1 MSRTVVPT
9 AHQLKRRSVAS
20 VIAAAVVST
29 GAILGA
35 SSANA
40 QNFNFEINP
49 NILNGQVLVQAE
61 QGTVR
66 EIQGGGLMFLD
77 AHEIS
82 DRDFNVVI
90 RQFQNNTTQRWLVTP
105 AGNGLYTIQ
114 QVSSGRFLDAH
125 QIPELDYRVV
135 TRPAQTDGT
144 QLWRV
149 QEYGGG
155 FVTIQ
160 HVASGLYL
168 QPYIDQAHDFQVVL
182 RPGLSSD
189 LQTWRW

>member
-1 MSRTVVPT
+1 MIRTAIRNVS
-9 AHQLKRRSVAS
+9 ALKRRVLAS
-20 VIAAAVVST
+20 ALALTVVSAGT
-29 GAILGA
+29 LAATTSA
-35 SSANA
+35 SA
-40 QNFNFEINP
+40 QNFQVLNP
-49 NILNGQVLVQAE
+49 NIIPGQVLVQAQ

-66 EIQGGGLMFLD
+66 EIQGGGLRFLD
-77 AHEIS
+77 AHEIA

-90 RQFQNNTTQRWLVTP
+90 RQYQNNATQRWLVTP

-149 QEYGGG
+149 TEYGGG

-160 HVASGLYL
+160 HVASGMFLEPYL
-168 QPYIDQAHDFQVVL
+168 NEANDFQVVL
-182 RPGLSSD
+182 RPGAND

>member
-1 MSRTVVPT
+1 MFRTAVRT
-9 AHQLKRRSVAS
+9 ANRLKRHTVAS
-20 VIAAAVVST
+20 ILAAAVVST
-29 GAILGA
+29 AAIAA
-35 SSANA
+35 STSASA
-40 QNFNFEINP
+40 QNLNFEINP
-49 NILNGQVLVQAE
+49 NVLNGQVLVQT
-61 QGTVR
+61 QGTVH

-77 AHEIS
+77 AHEIA

-90 RQFQNNTTQRWLVTP
+90 RQYQNNTTQRWLVTP

-168 QPYIDQAHDFQVVL
+168 QPYIDAAHDFQVVL

>member
-1 MSRTVVPT
+1 MIRSAIRNVSS
-9 AHQLKRRSVAS
+9 LRRRLFAS
-20 VIAAAVVST
+20 ALAFTVVST
-29 GAILGA
+29 ATLGA
-35 SSANA
+35 VNGASA
-40 QNFNFEINP
+40 QNLQILNQ
-49 NILNGQVLVQAE
+49 NILNGPVLVQAE

-66 EIQGGGLMFLD
+66 EIQGGGLLFLD
-77 AHEIS
+77 AHEVS

-90 RQFQNNTTQRWLVTP
+90 RQYQNNTTQRWLVMP

-149 QEYGGG
+149 TEYGGG

-160 HVASGLYL
+160 HVASGLFL
-168 QPYIDQAHDFQVVL
+168 QPYVDAAHDFQVVL

>member
-1 MSRTVVPT
+1 MIRTIIRN
-9 AHQLKRRSVAS
+9 ANLLKRRAVAS
-20 VIAAAVVST
+20 ALAVAVVST
-29 GAILGA
+29 AALAGA
-35 SSANA
+35 SAASA
-40 QNFNFEINP
+40 QNFQVLNP
-49 NILNGQVLVQAE
+49 NLLNGPVLMQAE

-66 EIQGGGLMFLD
+66 EIQGGGLLFLD

-90 RQFQNNTTQRWLVTP
+90 RQYQNNTTQRWLVTP
-105 AGNGLYTIQ
+105 AGSGLYTIQ

-125 QIPELDYRVV
+125 QIPELDFRVV

-149 QEYGGG
+149 TEYGGG

-160 HVASGLYL
+160 HVASGLFL

-182 RPGLSSD
+182 RPAGND

>member
-1 MSRTVVPT
+1 MIRSIIRNANV
-9 AHQLKRRSVAS
+9 LKRRALAS
-20 VIAAAVVST
+20 ALALTAVSAAAL
-29 GAILGA
+29 AGA
-35 SSANA
+35 SSAGA
-40 QNFNFEINP
+40 QNLNFEINP
-49 NILNGQVLVQAE
+49 NVFTGQVLVQAE

-66 EIQGGGLMFLD
+66 EIQGGGLLFLD
-77 AHEIS
+77 AHEVS

-90 RQFQNNTTQRWLVTP
+90 RQYQNNTTQRWLVTP

-149 QEYGGG
+149 TEYGGG

-160 HVASGLYL
+160 HVASGMYL
-168 QPYIDQAHDFQVVL
+168 QPYIDAAHDFQVVL

>member
-1 MSRTVVPT
+1 MIRNTIRNALS
-9 AHQLKRRSVAS
+9 LKRRAFAS
-20 VIAAAVVST
+20 VLSLTVIST
-29 GAILGA
+29 LSLGA
-35 SSANA
+35 TTAANA

-49 NILNGQVLVQAE
+49 NVLNGQVLVQT
-61 QGTVR
+61 QGTVH
-66 EIQGGGLMFLD
+66 EIQGGGLLFLD
-77 AHEIS
+77 AHEIA

-90 RQFQNNTTQRWLVTP
+90 RQYQNNTTQRWMVTP

-114 QVSSGRFLDAH
+114 QMSSGRFLDAH

-149 QEYGGG
+149 TEYGGG

-160 HVASGLYL
+160 HVSSGLYL
-168 QPYIDQAHDFQVVL
+168 QPYIDEAHDFQVVL
-182 RPGLSSD
+182 RPGLSND

>member
-1 MSRTVVPT
+1 MFRSVIPT
-9 AHQLKRRSVAS
+9 AKLLRRRAVSSVL
-20 VIAAAVVST
+20 AATVVST
-29 GAILGA
+29 AAIAVATSA
-35 SSANA
+35 SA

-49 NILNGQVLVQAE
+49 NILNGPVLVQAE
-61 QGTVR
+61 QGTVH

-90 RQFQNNTTQRWLVTP
+90 RQYQNNATQRWLVTP

-168 QPYIDQAHDFQVVL
+168 QPYIDEAHDFQVVL